1 MQRKFTFGLACLWIV
16 IGGTPLSAKTVIDEW
31 SSVQSPPVPALTEV
45 QVEPSTTAL
54 LLLDFV
60 PQTCSMARRP
70 RCIPSIPV
78 VSALATNAREHGVRV
93 IYSIVNVAKPDE
105 ILPALRPHAGEVIV
119 QSGPDKFLNTNLATV
134 LRDDGIKT
142 VIITGTASEGVILS
156 TGSEAAFR
164 GYQVIVPVDGVSS
177 ASLYAEQYVLWD
189 LLHSPGTVGH
199 VVITK
204 ASMIDFGH

>member
-1 MQRKFTFGLACLWIV
+1 MQRKYTFGLACLGFI
-16 IGGTPLSAKTVIDEW
+16 IGGTPLSARTVIDEW
-31 SSVQSPPVPALTEV
+31 SSVQPPPVPVLQEV

-60 PQTCSMARRP
+60 PQTCSTAHRP
-70 RCIPSIPV
+70 RCVASIPV
-78 VSALATNAREHGVRV
+78 VSALAKNAREHGVRV
-93 IYSIVNVAKPDE
+93 IYSIVRTAKPDDVV
-105 ILPALRPHAGEVIV
+105 PALRPQAGEVIV
-119 QSGPDKFLNTNLATV
+119 QSGPDKFLNTSLANV

-142 VIITGTASEGVILS
+142 VIVTGTTAEGVILS

-164 GYQVIVPVDGVSS
+164 GYQVIVPVDGISS
-177 ASLYAEQYVLWD
+177 SSLYAEQYVVWD

-199 VVITK
+199 VVVTK